1 MCAIRFGLGQWCEMA
16 SEGVLDLNSWSCRC
30 KCWCKAAMHLNRAVE
45 VSTQNPR
52 SHHWCRLFPAVPFCF
67 PGFYPETINPT
78 SIWAAA
84 RDASQWDRGA
94 NPQIWDHTLRFFQLP
109 RVSIDHRAFLSD
121 AMDAGW
127 QSVQF
132 SDIVGRQDRPLFQGH
147 LLKLSHWF
155 LVQAARYL

>member
-1 MCAIRFGLGQWCEMA
+1 MCTTFWSWTMMWNDIRRSSWPEFLA
-16 SEGVLDLNSWSCRC
+16 SADANADARRQCISIERWRSPHR
-30 KCWCKAAMHLNRAVE
+30 
-45 VSTQNPR
+45 TQDRTTGADFSPQR
-52 SHHWCRLFPAVPFCF
+52 VFAS
-67 PGFYPETINPT
+67 PETINRS
-78 SIWAAA
+78 SIWAA

-94 NPQIWDHTLRFFQLP
+94 KPQIRDHTLRFFQLP